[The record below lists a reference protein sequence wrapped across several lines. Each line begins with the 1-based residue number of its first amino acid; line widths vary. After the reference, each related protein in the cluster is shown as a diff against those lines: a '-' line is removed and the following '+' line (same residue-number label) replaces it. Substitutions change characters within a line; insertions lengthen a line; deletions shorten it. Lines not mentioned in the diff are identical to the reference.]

1 MYELK
6 RKGMM
11 VLEKGVQSFKKQK
24 LPKKRRVRNE
34 LWAFCVLLLFIFT
47 QNNQITS
54 DARMDR
60 CQNKDSRYLIIP
72 CLAVEVSMSLR

>member
-34 LWAFCVLLLFIFT
+34 LWPFSC
-47 QNNQITS
+47 
-54 DARMDR
+54 
-60 CQNKDSRYLIIP
+60 
-72 CLAVEVSMSLR
+72 